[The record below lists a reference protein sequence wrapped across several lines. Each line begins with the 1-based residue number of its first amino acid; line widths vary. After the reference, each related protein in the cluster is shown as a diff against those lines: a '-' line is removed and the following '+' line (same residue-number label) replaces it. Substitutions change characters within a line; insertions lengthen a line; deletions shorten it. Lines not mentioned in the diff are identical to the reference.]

1 MHQKTL
7 NQFLKFS
14 IHLFMRK
21 SREDYR
27 QTFGK
32 SKASLQ
38 RNLITSTPP
47 KFFRTILCIVALVYN
62 LYFFRKAVMQKLF
75 DIRFSCKHC
84 NFSRICL
91 LFKIAS
97 KTVTRSILPH
107 TAYIMCL
114 CFFAECYTTKSLQQ
128 PRVGLQC
135 AVECQGSKECSGF
148 QGNLTINFWTVV
160 PQPPTTTITPRPQG
174 PRGETQSIVSS
185 SFSLS
190 FTSRYRKISQF
201 PSQSRID
208 L

>member
-14 IHLFMRK
+14 INLFMRK

-27 QTFGK
+27 QICGK

-47 KFFRTILCIVALVYN
+47 KLFRTIPCFVALVYN

-114 CFFAECYTTKSLQQ
+114 CFFVECYATKSLQQ
-128 PRVGLQC
+128 PRAGLQC
-135 AVECQGSKECSGF
+135 AQGSKA
-148 QGNLTINFWTVV
+148 
-160 PQPPTTTITPRPQG
+160 
-174 PRGETQSIVSS
+174 
-185 SFSLS
+185 
-190 FTSRYRKISQF
+190 ISQF
-201 PSQSRID
+201 LDGCAPTPPPLPPTPPPLPPPKDHVVIHSQQLAVHFQKVLPRDIEKFRNYRVKVE
-208 L
+208 LEL

>member
-14 IHLFMRK
+14 INLFMRK

-27 QTFGK
+27 QICGK

-47 KFFRTILCIVALVYN
+47 KFFRTILCFVALVYN
-62 LYFFRKAVMQKLF
+62 LYFFRKAVMRKLF

-128 PRVGLQC
+128 PRVGLLC
-135 AVECQGSKECSGF
+135 AFECSAF
-148 QGNLTINFWTVV
+148 QGNLTISGRLC
-160 PQPPTTTITPRPQG
+160 PPTPLPTPEDHVVIHSQ
-174 PRGETQSIVSS
+174 QSA
-185 SFSLS
+185 FN
-190 FTSRYRKISQF
+190 F
-201 PSQSRID
+201 QSV
-208 L
+208 